1 MTIETF
7 KEKAQTMRPML
18 LATAVRIVGE
28 KTEAEDIVQD
38 ALLRLWQL
46 RDEPIQNVE
55 GMARVVVQHLSY
67 DAVRRRHDCISIE
80 KAEDMTE
87 VLPSEGLDDEGE
99 RMMALVRKLPTLQQT
114 VLRLRHVEGMEMKE
128 MAELIGVTE
137 VWVRQSLSRARRRLM
152 AQYGNLRGKR

>member
-87 VLPSEGLDDEGE
+87 VLPSEELDDEGE
-99 RMMALVRKLPTLQQT
+99 RMMALVRQLPTLQQT

-152 AQYGNLRGKR
+152 EQYGRIKS

>member
-55 GMARVVVQHLSY
+55 GMARVVVQHLS

-152 AQYGNLRGKR
+152 EQYGRIKS

>member
-28 KTEAEDIVQD
+28 KAEAEDIVQD

-99 RMMALVRKLPTLQQT
+99 RMMALLRKLPTLQQT

-152 AQYGNLRGKR
+152 EQYGRIKS

>member
-28 KTEAEDIVQD
+28 KAEAEDIVQD

-99 RMMALVRKLPTLQQT
+99 RMMALVRQLPTLQQT

-152 AQYGNLRGKR
+152 EQYGRIKS

>member
-28 KTEAEDIVQD
+28 KAEAEDIVQD

-99 RMMALVRKLPTLQQT
+99 RMMALVRQLPTLQQT

-152 AQYGNLRGKR
+152 EQYGKVKS

>member
-55 GMARVVVQHLSY
+55 GMARVVVLHLSY

-152 AQYGNLRGKR
+152 AQYGKVKN